1 MSGPEAAP
9 PSARPIF
16 DEPWQ
21 AQLLA
26 LADTLARS
34 GSFTPAAWS
43 DALGAALRR
52 AAAEGAP
59 DTAATYYQAVLEA
72 LEGLLTTSG
81 ALTADD
87 LAARRAAWER
97 AYAAT
102 PHGQPVELSRAGAAG
117 PGD

>member
-1 MSGPEAAP
+1 MSGPEAPP
-9 PSARPIF
+9 PSAGPTF

-26 LADTLARS
+26 LADTLTRGGA
-34 GSFTPAAWS
+34 FTPTAWS

-59 DTAATYYQAVLEA
+59 DTVATYYEAVLEA
-72 LEGLLTTSG
+72 LEGLLTRSG
-81 ALTADD
+81 ALTPDD

-102 PHGQPVELSRAGAAG
+102 PHGQPVELSRGGA
-117 PGD
+117 PEPEE

>member
-1 MSGPEAAP
+1 MSGPEAPAP
-9 PSARPIF
+9 ATGPTF

-34 GSFTPAAWS
+34 GLFTPAAWS

-52 AAAEGAP
+52 SAADGAP
-59 DTAATYYQAVLEA
+59 DTAGTYYQSVLEA

-81 ALTADD
+81 ALTPDD
-87 LAARRAAWER
+87 LAARREAWER

-102 PHGQPVELSRAGAAG
+102 PHGQPVELSRAGTSG
-117 PGD
+117 PG

>member
-1 MSGPEAAP
+1 LSGPEAPP
-9 PSARPIF
+9 PSAGPTF

-26 LADTLARS
+26 LADTLARG

-43 DALGAALRR
+43 DALAAALRR
-52 AAAEGAP
+52 AAAVGAP

-81 ALTADD
+81 ALTTDD
-87 LAARRAAWER
+87 LAARRATWEH
-97 AYAAT
+97 AYATT
-102 PHGQPVELSRAGAAG
+102 PHGQPVELPRAGTSG
-117 PGD
+117 PGE